1 MVPMLNQQ
9 KVDGEVARAAQKLLS
24 IQNEQTE
31 TVDDNI
37 YLNSNEIVH

>member
-9 KVDGEVARAAQKLLS
+9 KIDEEAARAVQKLLS